1 LTLAQINK
9 IKRFLAGGCNGDRK
23 GARNLC
29 VTTSKSTGLKMKAY
43 DIMSIDIEA
52 AKENATVTE
61 IGTRLILRSINGM
74 PIIDDDGKVIGILTI
89 IDILRAIKDN
99 KNIDALKANDIMTKN
114 PIVIEQG
121 TDILEIIDI
130 MDKKGI
136 EMVPVIE
143 AENDNRIIGIVSRKD
158 IIEEKF
164 NERFVTIGMKK
175 TITKTL
181 GE

>member
-1 LTLAQINK
+1 
-9 IKRFLAGGCNGDRK
+9 
-23 GARNLC
+23 
-29 VTTSKSTGLKMKAY
+29 
-43 DIMSIDIEA
+43 MSIDIEA

-61 IGTRLILRSINGM
+61 IGTRLILRAINGM

-89 IDILRAIKDN
+89 IDILRAIRDN
-99 KNIDALKANDIMTKN
+99 KDIDALKANDIMTKN

-175 TITKTL
+175 TITRTL

>member
-1 LTLAQINK
+1 
-9 IKRFLAGGCNGDRK
+9 
-23 GARNLC
+23 
-29 VTTSKSTGLKMKAY
+29 MKAY

-52 AKENATVTE
+52 AKENATVSE

-99 KNIDALKANDIMTKN
+99 KNIDLLKASDIMTRS
-114 PIVIEQG
+114 PIVIYQK
-121 TDILEIIDI
+121 TSIMDIIDI

-136 EMVPVIE
+136 EMIPVVDE
-143 AENDNRIIGIVSRKD
+143 ERDDRLIGIVSRKD

-181 GE
+181 GQ

>member
-1 LTLAQINK
+1 
-9 IKRFLAGGCNGDRK
+9 
-23 GARNLC
+23 
-29 VTTSKSTGLKMKAY
+29 MKAY

-61 IGTRLILRSINGM
+61 IGTRLILRAINGM

-89 IDILRAIKDN
+89 IDILRAIRDN

-175 TITKTL
+175 TVTKTL

>member
-1 LTLAQINK
+1 
-9 IKRFLAGGCNGDRK
+9 
-23 GARNLC
+23 
-29 VTTSKSTGLKMKAY
+29 MKAY

-52 AKENATVTE
+52 AKENATVSE

-99 KNIDALKANDIMTKN
+99 KNIDLLKASDIMTRS
-114 PIVIEQG
+114 PIVIYQE
-121 TDILEIIDI
+121 TSVMDIIDI

-136 EMVPVIE
+136 EMIPVVE
-143 AENDNRIIGIVSRKD
+143 EERDDRLIGIVSRKD

-181 GE
+181 GQ

>member
-1 LTLAQINK
+1 
-9 IKRFLAGGCNGDRK
+9 
-23 GARNLC
+23 
-29 VTTSKSTGLKMKAY
+29 MKAY

-52 AKENATVTE
+52 AKENATVSE

-99 KNIDALKANDIMTKN
+99 KNIDLLKAGDIMTKS
-114 PIVIEQG
+114 PIVIYQE
-121 TDILEIIDI
+121 TSIMDIIDI

-136 EMVPVIE
+136 EMIPVVE
-143 AENDNRIIGIVSRKD
+143 EERDDRLIGIVSRKD

-181 GE
+181 GQ

>member
-1 LTLAQINK
+1 MVALVAEIGGGRGKEFMYNNK
-9 IKRFLAGGCNGDRK
+9 QYYRI
-23 GARNLC
+23 
-29 VTTSKSTGLKMKAY
+29 LKMKAY

-61 IGTRLILRSINGM
+61 IGTRLILRAINGM
-74 PIIDDDGKVIGILTI
+74 PIIDDEGKVIGIITI

-99 KNIDALKANDIMTKN
+99 KNIDSLKANDIMTKN

-130 MDKKGI
+130 MDKNGI

>member
-1 LTLAQINK
+1 
-9 IKRFLAGGCNGDRK
+9 
-23 GARNLC
+23 
-29 VTTSKSTGLKMKAY
+29 MKAY

-52 AKENATVTE
+52 AKENATVSE

-99 KNIDALKANDIMTKN
+99 KNIDLLKASDIMTRS
-114 PIVIEQG
+114 PIVIYQE
-121 TDILEIIDI
+121 TDIIDIIDI

-136 EMVPVIE
+136 EMIPVVDE
-143 AENDNRIIGIVSRKD
+143 ERDDRLIGIVSRKD

-181 GE
+181 GP

>member
-1 LTLAQINK
+1 
-9 IKRFLAGGCNGDRK
+9 
-23 GARNLC
+23 
-29 VTTSKSTGLKMKAY
+29 MKAY

-175 TITKTL
+175 TITKTV

>member
-1 LTLAQINK
+1 
-9 IKRFLAGGCNGDRK
+9 
-23 GARNLC
+23 
-29 VTTSKSTGLKMKAY
+29 MKAY

-52 AKENATVTE
+52 AKENATVSE

-99 KNIDALKANDIMTKN
+99 KNIDLLKASDIMTRS
-114 PIVIEQG
+114 PIVIYQE
-121 TDILEIIDI
+121 TNIMDIIDI

-136 EMVPVIE
+136 EMIPVVDE
-143 AENDNRIIGIVSRKD
+143 ERDDRLIGIVSRKD

-181 GE
+181 GQ

>member
-1 LTLAQINK
+1 
-9 IKRFLAGGCNGDRK
+9 
-23 GARNLC
+23 
-29 VTTSKSTGLKMKAY
+29 MKAY

-52 AKENATVTE
+52 AKENATVSE

-99 KNIDALKANDIMTKN
+99 KNIDLLKASDIMTRS
-114 PIVIEQG
+114 PIVIYQE
-121 TDILEIIDI
+121 TSIMDIIDI

-136 EMVPVIE
+136 EMIPVVE
-143 AENDNRIIGIVSRKD
+143 EERDDRLIGIVSRKD

-181 GE
+181 GQ

>member
-1 LTLAQINK
+1 
-9 IKRFLAGGCNGDRK
+9 
-23 GARNLC
+23 
-29 VTTSKSTGLKMKAY
+29 MKAY
-43 DIMSIDIEA
+43 EIMSIDIEA
-52 AKENATVTE
+52 AKENATVSE

-99 KNIDALKANDIMTKN
+99 KNIDLLKASDIMTRS
-114 PIVIEQG
+114 PIVICQE
-121 TDILEIIDI
+121 TNIIDIIDI

-136 EMVPVIE
+136 EMIPVVDE
-143 AENDNRIIGIVSRKD
+143 ERDDRLIGIVSRKD

-181 GE
+181 GQ

>member
-1 LTLAQINK
+1 
-9 IKRFLAGGCNGDRK
+9 
-23 GARNLC
+23 
-29 VTTSKSTGLKMKAY
+29 MKAY

-52 AKENATVTE
+52 AKENATVSE

-99 KNIDALKANDIMTKN
+99 KNIDLLKASDIMTRS
-114 PIVIEQG
+114 PIVIYQE
-121 TDILEIIDI
+121 TSVMDIIDI

-136 EMVPVIE
+136 EMIPVVDE
-143 AENDNRIIGIVSRKD
+143 ERDDRLIGIVSRKD

-181 GE
+181 GQ

>member
-1 LTLAQINK
+1 
-9 IKRFLAGGCNGDRK
+9 
-23 GARNLC
+23 
-29 VTTSKSTGLKMKAY
+29 
-43 DIMSIDIEA
+43 
-52 AKENATVTE
+52 
-61 IGTRLILRSINGM
+61 M

-99 KNIDALKANDIMTKN
+99 KNIDLLKASDIMTRS
-114 PIVIEQG
+114 PIVIYQE
-121 TDILEIIDI
+121 TNIMDIIDI

-136 EMVPVIE
+136 EMIPVVDE
-143 AENDNRIIGIVSRKD
+143 ERDDRLIGIVSRKD

-181 GE
+181 GQ

>member
-1 LTLAQINK
+1 
-9 IKRFLAGGCNGDRK
+9 
-23 GARNLC
+23 
-29 VTTSKSTGLKMKAY
+29 MKAY

-52 AKENATVTE
+52 AKENATVSE

-89 IDILRAIKDN
+89 IDILRAIRDN
-99 KNIDALKANDIMTKN
+99 KNIDLLKASDIMTKS
-114 PIVIEQG
+114 PIVIYQE
-121 TDILEIIDI
+121 TSIMDIIDI

-136 EMVPVIE
+136 EMIPVVDE
-143 AENDNRIIGIVSRKD
+143 ERDDRLIGIVSRKD

-181 GE
+181 GQ

>member
-1 LTLAQINK
+1 
-9 IKRFLAGGCNGDRK
+9 
-23 GARNLC
+23 
-29 VTTSKSTGLKMKAY
+29 
-43 DIMSIDIEA
+43 MSIDIEA

-61 IGTRLILRSINGM
+61 IGTRLILRAINGM

-89 IDILRAIKDN
+89 IDILRAIRDN
-99 KNIDALKANDIMTKN
+99 KDIDALKANDIMTKN

-121 TDILEIIDI
+121 TDIVEIIDI

-175 TITKTL
+175 TITRTL